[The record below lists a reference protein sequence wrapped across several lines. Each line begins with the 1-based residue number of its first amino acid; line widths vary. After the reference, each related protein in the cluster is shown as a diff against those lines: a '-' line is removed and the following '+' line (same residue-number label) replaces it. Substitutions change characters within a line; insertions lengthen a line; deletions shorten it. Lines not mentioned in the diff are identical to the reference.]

1 MEKGLVSSVIKGRK
15 RHFEP
20 ANPERLAD
28 ILREKEERLHE
39 IIPALKA
46 RLESSKEKQEVT
58 VYYGVKG
65 IRSVLDKMLEEMGHN
80 GEYYDFGVSGLFRQ
94 LMGAYWELWQKR
106 KRKQKI
112 SSYVIFNEETK
123 KKNPQ
128 LLKDYYGEARFHPKE
143 YASITD
149 TIIYKDTV
157 ALFIWTAKPPIAV
170 LIKNKDNAQSYLNQ
184 FRLMWKY
191 AKK

>member
-1 MEKGLVSSVIKGRK
+1 
-15 RHFEP
+15 
-20 ANPERLAD
+20 
-28 ILREKEERLHE
+28 
-39 IIPALKA
+39 
-46 RLESSKEKQEVT
+46 
-58 VYYGVKG
+58 
-65 IRSVLDKMLEEMGHN
+65 
-80 GEYYDFGVSGLFRQ
+80 
-94 LMGAYWELWQKR
+94 
-106 KRKQKI
+106 
-112 SSYVIFNEETK
+112 
-123 KKNPQ
+123 

>member
-1 MEKGLVSSVIKGRK
+1 MTEIETLEEFGLSESEAKVYVALLETGSTLAGPVIKKTGLHRGTTYQILQRLMEKGLVSSVIKGRK

-20 ANPERLAD
+20 ANPERLVG
-28 ILREKEERLHE
+28 ILR
-39 IIPALKA
+39 
-46 RLESSKEKQEVT
+46 EKQEVT

-128 LLKDYYGEARFHPKE
+128 LLKD
-143 YASITD
+143 
-149 TIIYKDTV
+149 
-157 ALFIWTAKPPIAV
+157 
-170 LIKNKDNAQSYLNQ
+170 
-184 FRLMWKY
+184 
-191 AKK
+191 